1 LATNCSKSAIFDGRM
16 GDVDDKLDMDH
27 VAECPQ
33 CAQLLDGHRNLALAF
48 QSAPRCSPS
57 IHFNRELRNRLQ
69 SEQRVER
76 QFRLR
81 TAMLRAYWLLAALA
95 SLLILWVIPWPSQVL
110 SGPVVAS
117 IGAFLGLVAIVPAM
131 IYRGLGLDRSLFS

>member
-1 LATNCSKSAIFDGRM
+1 MATDCSKAAIFDGRLS
-16 GDVDDKLDMDH
+16 DAEDKLDMDH
-27 VAECPQ
+27 IAGCPQ
-33 CAQLLDGHRNLALAF
+33 CTRLLDGHRKLALAF

-57 IHFNRELRNRLQ
+57 IHFNRELRNRLRN
-69 SEQRVER
+69 EQRFEH

-81 TAMLRAYWLLAALA
+81 TAMLRAYWLLATLA
-95 SLLILWVIPWPSQVL
+95 SLFILWVIPWPSQIL

-131 IYRGLGLDRSLFS
+131 IYRGLVLRPAMS